1 MGHSERVKMRVV
13 LALLSLSA
21 LGQGIALRD
30 PAIDEYIAAILEL
43 LKTQM
48 PTGIPDLG
56 IPPLD
61 PFEVPHFDIDPI
73 QVSDPVPININIT
86 IDDFVIKNLA
96 TFETQL
102 AHLDL
107 EGLGLELNLT
117 LADLRGDATY
127 SLDGT
132 ALGIFPIYGDGPM
145 FLELFGVTLHAKAA
159 VLINADGFVEIT
171 ENDIA
176 VHLDNLVGGGNFGET
191 INNILN
197 LLGPMIWDLVK
208 GYLFPFLDEIL
219 LKVLND
225 ALAGCNIADLVQNGS
240 CFQERLAD
248 ILQNHSDMPFPLFRS
263 AVYH

>member
-1 MGHSERVKMRVV
+1 MGG
-13 LALLSLSA
+13 LLSLSA
-21 LGQGIALRD
+21 LGQGKALRD
-30 PAIDEYIAAILEL
+30 PAVDEYIAAILEL

-73 QVSDPVPININIT
+73 DIDDPVPVKLNIT
-86 IDDFVIKNLA
+86 I
-96 TFETQL
+96 
-102 AHLDL
+102 
-107 EGLGLELNLT
+107 
-117 LADLRGDATY
+117 ADLRGDATY

-132 ALGIFPIYGDGPM
+132 ALGIFPIYGDGPVY
-145 FLELFGVTLHAKAA
+145 LELYGVTLHAKAA
-159 VLINADGFVEIT
+159 VLVNADGFVEIT
-171 ENDIA
+171 EMDIAADFTDIA

-219 LKVLND
+219 LKN
-225 ALAGCNIADLVQNGS
+225 
-240 CFQERLAD
+240 
-248 ILQNHSDMPFPLFRS
+248 
-263 AVYH
+263 

>member
-1 MGHSERVKMRVV
+1 MGHTFPRQRVKMRIV
-13 LALLSLSA
+13 LALPSLST
-21 LGQGIALRD
+21 LGHGMALRD
-30 PAIDEYIAAILEL
+30 PAVDEYIAAILEL

-61 PFEVPHFDIDPI
+61 PFEVPHFNIGPI
-73 QVSDPVPININIT
+73 QVTDPVPINLNIT

-117 LADLRGDATY
+117 VADLRGDATY

-145 FLELFGVTLHAKAA
+145 YLELYGVTLHAKAA
-159 VLINADGFVEIT
+159 VLVNADGFVEIT
-171 ENDIA
+171 EMDIA
-176 VHLDNLVGGGNFGET
+176 ADFT
-191 INNILN
+191 DILN

-240 CFQERLAD
+240 CFQDRLVD
-248 ILQNHSDMPFPLFRS
+248 VLKNHGDMPFPLFNS
-263 AVYH
+263 GVYH

>member
-1 MGHSERVKMRVV
+1 MGTHTLLSERVNMRIVF
-13 LALLSLSA
+13 ALLSISA
-21 LGQGIALRD
+21 LGQGVALRD

-61 PFEVPHFDIDPI
+61 P
-73 QVSDPVPININIT
+73 
-86 IDDFVIKNLA
+86 
-96 TFETQL
+96 
-102 AHLDL
+102 

-127 SLDGT
+127 SADGT

-145 FLELFGVTLHAKAA
+145 YLELFGVTLHAKAA

-171 ENDIA
+171 EMDIA
-176 VHLDNLVGGGNFGET
+176 ADFTDIKVHLDNLVGGGNFGET

-240 CFQERLAD
+240 CFQERLVD
-248 ILQNHSDMPFPLFRS
+248 VLKNHGDMPFPLFNS
-263 AVYH
+263 GVYH